1 MCVRIMST
9 PIHWTEGNSSPY
21 FEPRKVLVQ
30 KTYSK
35 PAGSWAIA
43 IVVQGDV
50 IVTDAITAAAA
61 AAAGESQ
68 DLGFDNISIF
78 TIALVDSNWVV

>member
-1 MCVRIMST
+1 M
-9 PIHWTEGNSSPY
+9 
-21 FEPRKVLVQ
+21 
-30 KTYSK
+30 
-35 PAGSWAIA
+35 
-43 IVVQGDV
+43 QGDV
-50 IVTDAITAAAA
+50 IVTDAITAA

>member
-1 MCVRIMST
+1 MSVSCKLQYT
-9 PIHWTEGNSSPY
+9 GLKVTQVLI

-35 PAGSWAIA
+35 PVGSWAIA

-50 IVTDAITAAAA
+50 IVTDAITAA